1 MTEKKQSVFETL
13 SKIDVSNH
21 VQVIRMKK
29 GPALKYVSWAW
40 AWNMVKSKYPDATRK
55 IEEYPEYQYD
65 KNNGRWYATGQMLD
79 YRITPAGCEVKV
91 TVTIQGEEYSE
102 RLYVM
107 DMRNQP
113 VMQPNISQINKTQQ
127 RCLVKALAM
136 AGLGLNLYAGED
148 LPMGDISE
156 KDEKQ
161 AEAKKKT
168 NTQQQQ
174 AKKPANKQHD
184 NSLGANAEHYKAL
197 VDEYAKVTGYSTK
210 DVFDEVKNVMNSHSD
225 YEQLSKNDK
234 LKESIKFVDGML
246 KSAKQMKQ
254 EEQAG

>member
-1 MTEKKQSVFETL
+1 MTEKQSVFETL

-21 VQVIRMKK
+21 IQVIKMRK

-40 AWNMVKSKYPDATRK
+40 AWNIVKSKYPDATRK

-156 KDEKQ
+156 NDKKQ
-161 AEAKKKT
+161 AEAKKQAEK
-168 NTQQQQ
+168 QQV
-174 AKKPANKQHD
+174 KERLD
-184 NSLGANAEHYKAL
+184 KAL
-197 VDEYAKVTGYSTK
+197 NILA
-210 DVFDEVKNVMNSHSD
+210 
-225 YEQLSKNDK
+225 
-234 LKESIKFVDGML
+234 
-246 KSAKQMKQ
+246 
-254 EEQAG
+254 EEQGTRNNGY

>member
-1 MTEKKQSVFETL
+1 MAEKKSVFETL

-21 VQVIRMKK
+21 VQVIKMRK

-40 AWNMVKSKYPDATRK
+40 AWNIVKSKYPDATRE

-65 KNNGRWYATGQMLD
+65 QKEGKWYSTGQMLD

-91 TVTIQGEEYSE
+91 TVTIQGEKYSE

-113 VMQPNISQINKTQQ
+113 VQNPNISQINKTQQ

-156 KDEKQ
+156 SDKQ
-161 AEAKKKT
+161 REEAKE
-168 NTQQQQ
+168 Q
-174 AKKPANKQHD
+174 AKKQEIKSRLDKALKVLADEQ
-184 NSLGANAEHYKAL
+184 GTTATEVKAAL
-197 VDEYAKVTGYSTK
+197 VDQY
-210 DVFDEVKNVMNSHSD
+210 KNEPAYKENPDLALLGGATAM
-225 YEQLSKNDK
+225 YRQL
-234 LKESIKFVDGML
+234 
-246 KSAKQMKQ
+246 QQ
-254 EEQAG
+254 ENQKAV

>member
-1 MTEKKQSVFETL
+1 MAEKKSVFETL

-21 VQVIRMKK
+21 VQVNKMRK

-40 AWNMVKSKYPDATRK
+40 AWNIVKSKYPDATRE

-65 KNNGRWYATGQMLD
+65 QKEGKWYATGQMLD

-91 TVTIQGEEYSE
+91 TVTIQGEKYSE

-113 VMQPNISQINKTQQ
+113 VQNPNISQINKTQQ

-156 KDEKQ
+156 SDKQ
-161 AEAKKKT
+161 REETKE
-168 NTQQQQ
+168 Q
-174 AKKPANKQHD
+174 AKKQEIKSRLDKALKVLADEQ
-184 NSLGANAEHYKAL
+184 GTTATEVKAAL
-197 VDEYAKVTGYSTK
+197 VDQY
-210 DVFDEVKNVMNSHSD
+210 KNEPAYKENPDLALLGGATAM
-225 YEQLSKNDK
+225 YRQL
-234 LKESIKFVDGML
+234 
-246 KSAKQMKQ
+246 QQ
-254 EEQAG
+254 ENQKAV

>member
-1 MTEKKQSVFETL
+1 MGNEGGLAMTEKRQSVFETL

-55 IEEYPEYQYD
+55 IEEYPEYQFD
-65 KNNGRWYATGQMLD
+65 QKEGKWYFTGQMLD
-79 YRITPAGCEVKV
+79 YRITSAGCEVKV
-91 TVTIQGEEYSE
+91 TVTIQGEKYSE

-113 VMQPNISQINKTQQ
+113 VMNPNISQINKTQQ

-148 LPMGDISE
+148 LPMGDLSE
-156 KDEKQ
+156 NDKKQ
-161 AEAKKKT
+161 AEAKKQAEKQQVKDRLDKALNILAEEQGT
-168 NTQQQQ
+168 TATEVKSALVEQYKNEPAYKENPDGALLAGATAMYKQIQIENQKKQQQ
-174 AKKPANKQHD
+174 A
-184 NSLGANAEHYKAL
+184 G
-197 VDEYAKVTGYSTK
+197 
-210 DVFDEVKNVMNSHSD
+210 
-225 YEQLSKNDK
+225 
-234 LKESIKFVDGML
+234 
-246 KSAKQMKQ
+246 
-254 EEQAG
+254 